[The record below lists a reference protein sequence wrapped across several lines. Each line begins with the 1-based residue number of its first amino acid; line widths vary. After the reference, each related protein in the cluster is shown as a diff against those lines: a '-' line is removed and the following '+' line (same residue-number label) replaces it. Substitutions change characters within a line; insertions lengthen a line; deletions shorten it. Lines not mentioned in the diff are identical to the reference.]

1 MTAASW
7 AAFLLAA
14 GLGACGRY
22 LVSLW
27 VQRGTGGRR
36 PWGTFVVNVA
46 GCLAA
51 GVLAGLATHHG
62 LSWEVVTVVAVG
74 GLGSFTTFSTFAFE
88 TVRLSEEGELEAGL
102 ANVAGTVLACGAAVA
117 LGVGVASIW

>member
-1 MTAASW
+1 MTTGSW
-7 AAFLLAA
+7 VTFLLAA

-62 LSWEVVTVVAVG
+62 LSAEVVTVVAVG

-88 TVRLSEEGELEAGL
+88 TVRLTEEGEARAGL
-102 ANVAGTVLACGAAVA
+102 ANIAGTVLACGGAAAVGIG
-117 LGVGVASIW
+117 LVSIW